1 MTISVTKV
9 RDIVPK
15 LREAFKVAQSGT
27 PGPVFV
33 ELPIDVLYPYQVIK
47 KEIASGTSSKS
58 LSGKVVNW
66 YLNNYLQ
73 NLFAGAFDQEWPTH
87 PLPVDVPFPA
97 QNDIST
103 AAELLSK
110 AKKPLIILG
119 SQSVLPPIGA
129 EKLREAIEVNVQFFT
144 SDRSQR
150 HFLSAFL
157 ILNKKLSIIVVI
169 DHTY

>member
-1 MTISVTKV
+1 MFSSLFKPLTKMTVTVTKV

-33 ELPIDVLYPYQVIK
+33 ELPIDVLYPYQIIK
-47 KEIASGTSSKS
+47 KEIISSSSSKS
-58 LSGKVVNW
+58 LVGKVVNW

-87 PLPVDVPFPA
+87 PLPVDITFPK
-97 QNDIST
+97 QSDITT
-103 AAELLSK
+103 AAEMVSK

-119 SQSVLPPIGA
+119 SQAVLPPVGA
-129 EKLREAIEVNVQFFT
+129 EKLRTAIEVNI
-144 SDRSQR
+144 
-150 HFLSAFL
+150 FLTK
-157 ILNKKLSIIVVI
+157 I
-169 DHTY
+169 